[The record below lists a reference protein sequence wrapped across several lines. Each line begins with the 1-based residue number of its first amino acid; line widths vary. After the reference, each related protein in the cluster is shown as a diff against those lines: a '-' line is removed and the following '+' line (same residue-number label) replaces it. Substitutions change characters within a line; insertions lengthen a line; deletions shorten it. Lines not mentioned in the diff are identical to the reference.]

1 MAIFNSFS
9 LVITRGYI
17 QWDFSQE
24 RVHLPLKLRELSL
37 GTSFNQSLE
46 NVTFPSELVSLTFGA
61 SFNQPLQSLAPKST
75 GVPSGKLT

>member
-46 NVTFPSELVSLTFGA
+46 NVTFPSELVSLTFG
-61 SFNQPLQSLAPKST
+61 SILQPTAAESCTEINGGTLW
-75 GVPSGKLT
+75 